1 MNLPGI
7 TRKSISQRFGVGEK
21 QVRRYIKLASE
32 HIQEFKDFVDPT
44 TNKLNGTPIETEQQV
59 KCLENIRKLLKKY
72 KNSKNKS
79 ELIAAELRKIHESEN
94 NQEIHN

>member
-7 TRKSISQRFGVGEK
+7 TRKTISQRFGVGEK
-21 QVRRYIKLASE
+21 QIRRYLRLASE
-32 HIQEFKDFVDPT
+32 NLQSFKHFVDPV

-59 KCLENIRKLLKKY
+59 ECLANIRTLLKKY

-79 ELIAAELRKIHESEN
+79 KLIVTELAQMYE
-94 NQEIHN
+94 NQEHH